1 MILLHSQIKTACGNS
16 SVVEHDL
23 AKVGVASSNLVSRSI
38 LISLF
43 LFSILHSSDNFVI
56 KDSYCV
62 DGLKKVTS
70 SLITKQK
77 TKDFF
82 ILKLP
87 ANRAKYTV
95 SSLKILSKFKEND
108 INITD
113 LSGGVVVFKNCKIPI
128 NIVKIK
134 SQLAY
139 KFKKKF
145 PTLKIKTIY
154 ITSPSSLS
162 PTLSFYHIDRIKISN
177 RAFNHAKGSFS
188 LFLRRGKKRKQIYLK
203 YEIDATIV
211 VLKANYNLRNGKI
224 LQNNDYVKTRIRFN
238 NLPIKALGKNLK
250 NDYIVKG
257 YIRKG
262 SILSMNNF
270 KVKKAILKGE
280 YIKAI
285 LKDGNLI
292 LEIDAHLLSDAD
304 IGDTVQLRTVAGR
317 VYRAKI
323 VSMKTALI
331 QE

>member
-1 MILLHSQIKTACGNS
+1 MILFHSSSGNS

-38 LISLF
+38 LIFLLLF
-43 LFSILHSSDNFVI
+43 TFLNSSDKFFL

-62 DGLKKVTS
+62 DGLKKVTA

-87 ANRAKYTV
+87 NNRAKYTV
-95 SSLKILSKFKEND
+95 SNLKILSKFKEND

-113 LSGGVVVFKNCKIPI
+113 LSKGVVVFKNCKIPI
-128 NIVKIK
+128 NIKKIK
-134 SQLAY
+134 KELIH
-139 KFKKKF
+139 KFKKRF
-145 PTLKIKTIY
+145 SSLKIKRIY

-162 PTLSFYHIDRIKISN
+162 PNLSFYRIEKVKLKNN
-177 RAFNHAKGSFS
+177 RLSHAKGSFS
-188 LFLRRGKKRKQIYLK
+188 AILKRENKKKQVYLK
-203 YEIDATIV
+203 YDMDATII

-224 LQNNDYVKTRIRFN
+224 LQNNDYIKTRIKFYK
-238 NLPIKALGKNLK
+238 LPARVLSDNLK
-250 NDYIVKG
+250 NGYIVKG
-257 YIRKG
+257 YIRKD

-270 KVKKAILKGE
+270 KIKKAILKGE

-292 LEIDAHLLSDAD
+292 LEIDAHLLNDAD
-304 IGDTVQLRTVAGR
+304 IGDIVQLRTIAGR
-317 VYRAKI
+317 VYKAKI
-323 VSMKTALI
+323 VSLKTALI

>member
-1 MILLHSQIKTACGNS
+1 MIIFHSLSGNS

-38 LISLF
+38 LILLSI
-43 LFSILHSSDNFVI
+43 FSILNSSDNFVI

-62 DGLKKVTS
+62 DGLKKITS

-108 INITD
+108 INVTD
-113 LSGGVVVFKNCKIPI
+113 LSKGVVVFKNCKIPI
-128 NIVKIK
+128 NIKKIK
-134 SQLAY
+134 SKLAY

-145 PTLKIKTIY
+145 PSLQIQKIDIS
-154 ITSPSSLS
+154 SPSSLS
-162 PTLSFYHIDRIKISN
+162 PNLSFYHIKKVKLNNNSLS
-177 RAFNHAKGSFS
+177 HAKGSFS
-188 LFLRRGKKRKQIYLK
+188 VFLRRGKKTKQIYLK
-203 YEIDATIV
+203 YDMDATII

-224 LQNNDYVKTRIRFN
+224 LQNNDYIKTRVKFYKLPAKVLN
-238 NLPIKALGKNLK
+238 DNLQNG
-250 NDYIVKG
+250 YIVKG

-270 KVKKAILKGE
+270 KIKKAMLKGE

-292 LEIDAHLLSDAD
+292 LEIDAHLLTDANLGD
-304 IGDTVQLRTVAGR
+304 IVQIRTVAGK
-317 VYRAKI
+317 VYKAKI